1 MIAKLILIFK
11 LFYEN
16 KNKNKNSFLFREY
29 VVQFEL
35 VYCLRPQLN
44 SRIHRLILYLII
56 HLHKCVQIFIDLT
69 ENDEGK
75 NKCKDVIKNFIS
87 SYFNFF
93 PRVCSFFS
101 ILDFYW
107 DFISIGARHKNRALS
122 FIAFTTSVGLHGCC
136 LFRPMNII
144 EQWKA
149 NLVSFGWTKWLFFK
163 LIDWALLFIMP
174 I

>member
-1 MIAKLILIFK
+1 MRA
-11 LFYEN
+11 N
-16 KNKNKNSFLFREY
+16 
-29 VVQFEL
+29 
-35 VYCLRPQLN
+35 
-44 SRIHRLILYLII
+44 IHRF
-56 HLHKCVQIFIDLT
+56 IFCSYSAYLT

-163 LIDWALLFIMP
+163 LIDWALLFYNAHLVDRIQRH
-174 I
+174 